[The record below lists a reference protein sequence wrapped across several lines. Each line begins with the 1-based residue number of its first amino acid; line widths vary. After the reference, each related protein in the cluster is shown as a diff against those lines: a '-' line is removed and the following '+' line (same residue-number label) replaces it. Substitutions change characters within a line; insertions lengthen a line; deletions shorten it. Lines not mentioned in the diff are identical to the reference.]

1 MRKLR
6 KRWHRAVMGV
16 MDALDA
22 GCMNVIDWAGRH
34 RKKAFKRWN
43 ELGGAYR

>member
-1 MRKLR
+1 MMKLR
-6 KRWHRAVMGV
+6 KRWHRAVMAV

-43 ELGGAYR
+43 ELGGVYR

>member
-6 KRWHRAVMGV
+6 KRWYRAVMAV

-22 GCMNVIDWAGRH
+22 ACMNVIDWEGTR
-34 RKKAFKRWN
+34 RKKAFDRWN

>member
-6 KRWHRAVMGV
+6 KRRYRAV

-22 GCMNVIDWAGRH
+22 ACMNVIDWEGRH
-34 RKKAFKRWN
+34 RKQAFDRWN